1 LYGSLL
7 EFSLVSVSSSG
18 IEIKKAIA
26 LLLALV
32 LLAPGAHAAQ
42 TSQVAATKK
51 AKITPSPSP
60 VWPPKGFIKSK
71 DGNTYAKIP
80 TPKELVGLASNDKKL
95 TAALAEKIDGVP
107 VCEKFACGA
116 VTVASAVGCVW
127 WVVTANLKG
136 PTSTEDATQKIFG
149 TVRTTVGKTSAK
161 KYATILIISQE
172 PIELDHSIS
181 NIKAV
186 CRNDS
191 PQEKVPGTTYTIV
204 P

>member
-1 LYGSLL
+1 MFVNL
-7 EFSLVSVSSSG
+7 SG
-18 IEIKKAIA
+18 IAIKKAIA
-26 LLLALV
+26 LALALT
-32 LLAPGAHAAQ
+32 LIAPVAHSAQ
-42 TSQVAATKK
+42 TSTLAATKK

-60 VWPPKGFIKSK
+60 VWPPKGFIRSK

-95 TAALAEKIDGVP
+95 TAALAEKIDGTP
-107 VCEKFACGA
+107 VCEKFSCGA

-136 PTSTEDATQKIFG
+136 PTSAEDKTQKLFG
-149 TVRTTVGKTSAK
+149 TVRTTIGKTSAK

-172 PIELDHSIS
+172 PIELGHSIS

-191 PQEKVPGTTYTIV
+191 PQEKVPGTTYTV
-204 P
+204 TP

>member
-1 LYGSLL
+1 MFTS
-7 EFSLVSVSSSG
+7 VCVSSSG
-18 IEIKKAIA
+18 IVIKKVIA
-26 LLLALV
+26 LALALT
-32 LLAPGAHAAQ
+32 LIAPVAHSAQ
-42 TSQVAATKK
+42 TSQLAATKK

-71 DGNTYAKIP
+71 DGNTFAKIP

-95 TAALAEKIDGVP
+95 TAALAEKIDGTP

-149 TVRTTVGKTSAK
+149 TVRTTIGKTSAR

-191 PQEKVPGTTYTIV
+191 PQEKVPSTTYTIT

>member
-1 LYGSLL
+1 L

-18 IEIKKAIA
+18 IEIKRAIA
-26 LLLALV
+26 LVLALV

-149 TVRTTVGKTSAK
+149 TVRTTIGKTSAK

-191 PQEKVPGTTYTIV
+191 PQEKVPSTTYTIV

>member
-1 LYGSLL
+1 L
-7 EFSLVSVSSSG
+7 EFTSAFVSLSG
-18 IEIKKAIA
+18 IAIKRAIA
-26 LLLALV
+26 LVLVLV
-32 LLAPGAHAAQ
+32 LLAPGAHSAE
-42 TSQVAATKK
+42 TSKVAATKK

-107 VCEKFACGA
+107 VCEKFSCGA
-116 VTVASAVGCVW
+116 VTVASTIGCMW
-127 WVVTANLKG
+127 WIVTANLKG
-136 PTSTEDATQKIFG
+136 RTSEEDKTQRIFG
-149 TVRTTVGKTSAK
+149 TVRTTIGKTSAK

-172 PIELDHSIS
+172 PIELEHSIS
-181 NIKAV
+181 NIKAT
-186 CRNDS
+186 CRNDV

-204 P
+204 S

>member
-1 LYGSLL
+1 MCVNL
-7 EFSLVSVSSSG
+7 SG
-18 IEIKKAIA
+18 IAIKKAIA
-26 LLLALV
+26 LALALT
-32 LLAPGAHAAQ
+32 LIAPVAHSAQ
-42 TSQVAATKK
+42 TSTVAATKK

-60 VWPPKGFIKSK
+60 VWPPKGFIRSK

-95 TAALAEKIDGVP
+95 TAALAEKVDGTP
-107 VCEKFACGA
+107 ICEKFSCGA

-136 PTSTEDATQKIFG
+136 RTSAEDKTQKLFG
-149 TVRTTVGKTSAK
+149 TVRTTIGKTSAK

-191 PQEKVPGTTYTIV
+191 PQEKVPATTYTV
-204 P
+204 TP

>member
-1 LYGSLL
+1 MC
-7 EFSLVSVSSSG
+7 VSSSG
-18 IEIKKAIA
+18 IAIKKAIA
-26 LLLALV
+26 LALALTMI
-32 LLAPGAHAAQ
+32 APVAHSAQ
-42 TSQVAATKK
+42 SSTLAATKK

-60 VWPPKGFIKSK
+60 VWPPKGFIRSK

-95 TAALAEKIDGVP
+95 TAALAEKIDGTP
-107 VCEKFACGA
+107 VCEKFSCGA

-136 PTSTEDATQKIFG
+136 PKSAEDATQKLFG
-149 TVRTTVGKTSAK
+149 TVRTTIGKTSAK
-161 KYATILIISQE
+161 KYATILIISRE

-191 PQEKVPGTTYTIV
+191 PQEVVPGTTYTV
-204 P
+204 TP